1 MLSATSNLVQ
11 DLLGNVFVA
20 WLSCEPVL
28 YLLGL
33 IIVATI
39 ITILFNILKP

>member
-1 MLSATSNLVQ
+1 MLSVTSELVV
-11 DLLGNVFVA
+11 DLLGNVFVT
-20 WLSCEPVL
+20 WLSCEPIM

-39 ITILFNILKP
+39 ATILFNILKP